1 MQLCSNNHLE
11 ICFEAYDLE
20 GEEIECPLCIDKL
33 ILRDRITE
41 LEKEVMKLEKMVDDL
56 RAW

>member
-56 RAW
+56 RA